1 MAQPSATDW
10 ATGWDA
16 KDAPQIG
23 FAFLRAD
30 ADQWQDGPWPGL
42 QSMELGLTEAS
53 KGMFSARRVRVAPGK
68 SVPRTVGADTGWY
81 RHDGD
86 FDFVYVLHGAVMV
99 ETEDGAHH
107 TLGPGASATYPRLT
121 ARREYAAT
129 PDLEYLWVTVPGELP
144 VVGGGEAPVGAAGRP
159 AVITYDRPDSY
170 VVANGPRTFFEY
182 RDLGTADA
190 TDRRIHIHA
199 VHAVRNGE
207 PTGWHYHSMAQWFL
221 IIEGSADLEVEERP
235 TYTMGPLD
243 SMCLGRGMR
252 HNVAQFSSDYKLIEM
267 CVPADYTTVGAEPPQ
282 RP

>member
-144 VVGGGEAPVGAAGRP
+144 VVGGGEAPAGARRHHLRP
-159 AVITYDRPDSY
+159 A
-170 VVANGPRTFFEY
+170 GQ
-182 RDLGTADA
+182 L
-190 TDRRIHIHA
+190 RR
-199 VHAVRNGE
+199 R
-207 PTGWHYHSMAQWFL
+207 
-221 IIEGSADLEVEERP
+221 
-235 TYTMGPLD
+235 
-243 SMCLGRGMR
+243 
-252 HNVAQFSSDYKLIEM
+252 
-267 CVPADYTTVGAEPPQ
+267 Q
-282 RP
+282 RPAHLLRVPRPGHRRRD